1 MAGPFAAMPNAETIS
16 GLLHDLAVPEVD
28 ARRFADAL
36 AGALAGSDLAH
47 AQTALKAVRKLQ
59 EARKGLAP
67 ALKGAALLA
76 FLAFVYTAL
85 SENENDRI
93 QQQRIK
99 ERERER

>member
-1 MAGPFAAMPNAETIS
+1 MDTLELGA
-16 GLLHDLAVPEVD
+16 LLHDLAVPEVD
-28 ARRFADAL
+28 ARRFVDSL
-36 AGALAGSDLAH
+36 AGALAGPDLGH
-47 AQTALKAVRKLQ
+47 AQTALKAVQRLQ

-76 FLAFVYTAL
+76 YLAFVYTVL
-85 SENENDRI
+85 SENESDRI